1 MFLSNPFAPGKFFKE
16 KAGKVYI
23 PYGEEYVLYVK
34 NLHSE
39 RAVVKFD
46 IDGKDPWDER
56 FVIKPNETIEVKG
69 DRANKAFKFI
79 KKTQKISDHRGDRI
93 DDGILRIEF
102 QFEKALPEIKTVI
115 TQTEHH
121 HYDHY
126 HPTYY
131 PHYRPIWWGR
141 RLGDY
146 YCGGFGSSVGRGS
159 AIGVNNLSAINTN
172 TSGYASTGTFTA
184 SNSGDV
190 TFTANAGSVN
200 CSANAGISSG
210 EVHDGCATM
219 DSGDGVVM
227 AAASAPMNWE
237 SLERGSES
245 GITVAGQNV
254 QQDFHYVNTRELE
267 TTVHSI
273 VLELY
278 GLTETEKP
286 VTLQDHSRAKKKCP
300 TCGNMNKPLDN
311 FCSEC
316 GTNIQ

>member
-69 DRANKAFKFI
+69 DKANKAFRFI

-115 TQTEHH
+115 TTTEHH
-121 HYDHY
+121 HHDYY
-126 HPTYY
+126 HPHY
-131 PHYRPIWWGR
+131 YRPIWWGR

-146 YCGGFGSSVGRGS
+146 YGAGGGCLRSIGINNLGGS
-159 AIGVNNLSAINTN
+159 AVSSSSSGTFNDTTTLLNANNV
-172 TSGYASTGTFTA
+172 TFTA
-184 SNSGDV
+184 SVGPSAYAASSGE
-190 TFTANAGSVN
+190 TFDGAVACASAGYANAGTHTEP
-200 CSANAGISSG
+200 
-210 EVHDGCATM
+210 EVA
-219 DSGDGVVM
+219 
-227 AAASAPMNWE
+227 
-237 SLERGSES
+237 ES

-254 QQDFHYVNTRELE
+254 QQDYHYVQTRELE
-267 TTVHSI
+267 TTVHSM

-300 TCGNMNKPLDN
+300 TCGSMNKPLDN